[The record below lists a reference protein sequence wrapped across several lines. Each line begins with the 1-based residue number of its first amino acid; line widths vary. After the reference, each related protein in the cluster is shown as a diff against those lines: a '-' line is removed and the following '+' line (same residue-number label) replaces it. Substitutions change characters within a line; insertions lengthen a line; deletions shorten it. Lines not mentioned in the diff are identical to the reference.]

1 MSGKVRFSITAGE
14 DLIKEYDEMSN
25 DIGISRS
32 ALILIAMKS
41 YLDQQKAIKFA
52 PSFIDVAKQ
61 LDELHRNNLT
71 KDKE

>member
-1 MSGKVRFSITAGE
+1 MSDKVRFSITAGD
-14 DLIKEYDEMSN
+14 DLIKEYDEMAN

-32 ALILIAMKS
+32 ALVLIAMKS

-52 PSFIDVAKQ
+52 PGFIEVAKQ